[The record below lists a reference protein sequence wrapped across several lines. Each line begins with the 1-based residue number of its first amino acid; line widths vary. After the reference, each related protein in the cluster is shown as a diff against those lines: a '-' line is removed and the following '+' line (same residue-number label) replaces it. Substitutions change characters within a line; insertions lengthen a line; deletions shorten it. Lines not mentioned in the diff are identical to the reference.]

1 MDREADVTVS
11 ESDRLHSQLSRFE
24 DMFPGYRMEIVE
36 GAIVMSPLKP
46 HHNATIWQ
54 LWSALKPQMSDQ
66 WGFLSDVA
74 IPFDG
79 DNEFCPDLAV
89 IPAAEVAKNLS
100 AYPPDLIELAIEVV
114 SPSSR
119 HNDYEVKRRAYA
131 RRGIPHYLVFN
142 PYQAHCVLFWNPGPD
157 GYLGTDTV
165 AYGGTVVVET
175 GIGKL
180 TVDTSGLPVDPS
192 AVSP

>member
-11 ESDRLHSQLSRFE
+11 ENDRLHSQLSRFE

-46 HHNATIWQ
+46 HRNATIWALWTTLRSQ
-54 LWSALKPQMSDQ
+54 LPDD

-74 IPFDG
+74 VPFDG

-89 IPAAEVAKNLS
+89 IPQPEVAKNLS
-100 AYPPDLIELAIEVV
+100 AYPPDLIELAVEVV
-114 SPSSR
+114 SPSSVR
-119 HNDYEVKRRAYA
+119 NDYEVKDRAYA
-131 RRGIPHYLVFN
+131 RRGIPHYLIFD
-142 PYQAHCVLFWNPGPD
+142 PYRAQCTTLWNPGPD
-157 GYLGTDTV
+157 GYRGRDV
-165 AYGGTVVVET
+165 IPYGEAVVVGT

-180 TVDTSGLPVDPS
+180 TVETAELPVDPGT
-192 AVSP
+192 PG

>member
-36 GAIVMSPLKP
+36 GAVVMSPLKP
-46 HHNATIWQ
+46 HHNATIWALWTTLRSQ
-54 LWSALKPQMSDQ
+54 LPDD

-74 IPFDG
+74 VPFDG

-89 IPAAEVAKNLS
+89 IPQPEVAKNLS
-100 AYPPDLIELAIEVV
+100 AYSPDLIELAVEVV
-114 SPSSR
+114 SPSSVR
-119 HNDYEVKRRAYA
+119 NDYEVKDRAYA
-131 RRGIPHYLVFN
+131 RRGIPHYLIFD
-142 PYQAHCVLFWNPGPD
+142 PYKAQCTTLWNPGPD
-157 GYLGTDTV
+157 GYRGRDV
-165 AYGGTVVVET
+165 IPYGETVVVET

-180 TVDTSGLPVDPS
+180 TLDTSPLPVDPGT
-192 AVSP
+192 AA

>member
-1 MDREADVTVS
+1 MTVS

-46 HHNATIWQ
+46 HHARTIRLLWNTLEAQ
-54 LWSALKPQMSDQ
+54 LSAD
-66 WGFLSDVA
+66 WGFISDVA
-74 IPFDG
+74 VPLDG

-89 IPAAEVAKNLS
+89 VPAEEADKNFS

-131 RRGIPHYLVFN
+131 RRGIPHYLVFD
-142 PYQAHCVLFWNPGPD
+142 PYRAHCVLFWNPGPD

-180 TVDTSGLPVDPS
+180 TIDTSGLPVDPS
-192 AVSP
+192 VVTP

>member
-24 DMFPGYRMEIVE
+24 DMFPGYRMEMVE

-46 HHNATIWQ
+46 HHNATIWE
-54 LWSALKPQMSDQ
+54 LWSALKPQLQ
-66 WGFLSDVA
+66 GEWGFLSDVA

-89 IPAAEVAKNLS
+89 IPKAEADKNLG

-114 SPSSR
+114 SPSTV
-119 HNDYEVKRRAYA
+119 HNDYEVKDRAYA
-131 RRGIPHYLVFN
+131 RHGIPNYLIFD
-142 PYQAHCVLFWNPGPD
+142 PYKAQCTTLWNPGPD
-157 GYLGTDTV
+157 GYRGRDV
-165 AYGGTVVVET
+165 IPYGGTVVVES

-180 TVDTSGLPVDPS
+180 SLDTSVLPVDPS
-192 AVSP
+192 AVS

>member
-54 LWSALKPQMSDQ
+54 LWSVLKSQLSDQ

-79 DNEFCPDLAV
+79 ENEFCPDLAV
-89 IPAAEVAKNLS
+89 VPAVEADKNLS
-100 AYPPDLIELAIEVV
+100 AYSPDLVELAVEVV
-114 SPSSR
+114 SRGSIR
-119 HNDYEVKRRAYA
+119 NDYEIKDRAYA
-131 RRGIPHYLVFN
+131 RRGIPHYLIFD
-142 PYQAHCVLFWNPGPD
+142 PYKAQCVTLWNPGPD
-157 GYLGTDTV
+157 GYLGRDV
-165 AYGGTVVVET
+165 VPYGNTVVVET

-180 TVDTSGLPVDPS
+180 TVDTSDLPVDPG
-192 AVSP
+192 ATAP

>member
-46 HHNATIWQ
+46 HHARTIRLLWNTLEAQ
-54 LWSALKPQMSDQ
+54 LSAD
-66 WGFLSDVA
+66 WGFISDVA
-74 IPFDG
+74 VPLDG

-89 IPAAEVAKNLS
+89 VPAEEADKNFS

-131 RRGIPHYLVFN
+131 RRGIPHYLVFD
-142 PYQAHCVLFWNPGPD
+142 PYRAHCVLFWNPGPD

-180 TVDTSGLPVDPS
+180 TIDTSGLPVDPS
-192 AVSP
+192 VVTP